1 MRAER
6 ERERG
11 RERGTD
17 GIELDIRM
25 GSKENYDSR
34 ECEIREKKRQCKDKE
49 VNERLKEIVDSR
61 TF

>member
-1 MRAER
+1 ME
-6 ERERG
+6 
-11 RERGTD
+11 
-17 GIELDIRM
+17 IRI